1 MLEIQIPVQFRDKI
15 IRQKLVPYR
24 VPRGESQLLI
34 VRRVYRVQIFLFMYV
49 INIGSTLFLW

>member
-34 VRRVYRVQIFLFMYV
+34 VRRLYRVQIFLFMYV

>member
-34 VRRVYRVQIFLFMYV
+34 VRRLYRIQIFLFMYV

>member
-34 VRRVYRVQIFLFMYV
+34 VRRLYRVQIFLFMYV
-49 INIGSTLFLW
+49 INIGSTLFLG

>member
-34 VRRVYRVQIFLFMYV
+34 VRRLYRIQIFLFMYV
-49 INIGSTLFLW
+49 INIGSTLFLG

>member
-1 MLEIQIPVQFRDKI
+1 MLEIQIPAQFRDKI

-34 VRRVYRVQIFLFMYV
+34 VRRLYRVQIFLFMYV
-49 INIGSTLFLW
+49 INIGSTLFLE